1 MVAITVVVLAIGGM
15 WIYAW
20 FFAPKGNVDR
30 FDDRAWADGA
40 ERQCAA
46 VRAQVLALPA
56 ASSFRDVEPKEAAL
70 TQRAGVIDQATALL
84 AGQLSAL
91 RQRQPADEK
100 SRAGVEVWLA
110 DWDGYLESRRQQ
122 ADRLRAG
129 EDVEFS
135 VVEVGGAPVT
145 MRMDAFA
152 KTNGMPSCV
161 VPDDIG

>member
-1 MVAITVVVLAIGGM
+1 MAAIGVVILAIGGM

-30 FDDRAWADGA
+30 FDDRAWADAA
-40 ERQCAA
+40 ERQCAT
-46 VRAQVLALPA
+46 VRTQVLALPP
-56 ASSFRDVEPKEAAL
+56 ASSFEGIQPKEVAL
-70 TQRAGVIDQATALL
+70 TQRAAVIDQATALL
-84 AGQLSAL
+84 AGQLHTL
-91 RQRQPADEK
+91 RQTEPADAK

-129 EDVEFS
+129 DDVEFS

-145 MRMDAFA
+145 LRMDAFA
-152 KTNGMPSCV
+152 TTNGMKSCV